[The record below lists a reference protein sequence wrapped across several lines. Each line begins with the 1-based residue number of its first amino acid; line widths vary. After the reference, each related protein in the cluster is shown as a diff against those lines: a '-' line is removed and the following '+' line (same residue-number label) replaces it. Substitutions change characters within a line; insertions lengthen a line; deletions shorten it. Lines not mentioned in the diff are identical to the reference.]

1 MSLLQRVQQYLS
13 GVNRT
18 LRSIKITVG
27 DHERRLLAVEA
38 HTATGTGGLGV
49 THDTFL
55 AVVQSQLDEL
65 ATVRAVSGDPNNSA
79 PPSYPPAYEL
89 PDIAGVW
96 AGADTYA
103 NGDVVT
109 VMQTGIKA
117 RPYAIVKGGGG
128 GGVNTILCRC
138 PIDIPPHSVC
148 VLDPKGPTSLG
159 DGRLVWTVGM
169 PTANEM
175 SVAQLVFPTPAYT
188 QKNANTTFDA
198 IAILGYPVEVKKYGT
213 VAVGGMVGTVANH
226 WEMGAMPQG
235 GFEVISAPAGL
246 TAWVRYAPW
255 KIPECPSS

>member
-65 ATVRAVSGDPNNSA
+65 ATVRAVSGDPNNSD

-128 GGVNTILCRC
+128 GGVRLAQIASGSGTNYRVSVYSGAVINENVY
-138 PIDIPPHSVC
+138 IDVGVDLAAGVKVGVMAERVNVGAGVYNYWGW
-148 VLDPKGPTSLG
+148 VLD
-159 DGRLVWTVGM
+159 W
-169 PTANEM
+169 
-175 SVAQLVFPTPAYT
+175 Y
-188 QKNANTTFDA
+188 NAS
-198 IAILGYPVEVKKYGT
+198 YKCGT
-213 VAVGGMVGTVANH
+213 
-226 WEMGAMPQG
+226 
-235 GFEVISAPAGL
+235 
-246 TAWVRYAPW
+246 
-255 KIPECPSS
+255 